1 MPPPK
6 PKSLEELV
14 AQRKA
19 IKDTTSAEIAALKK
33 AAAERLAALNAPERR
48 LRAKSVQDQKRR
60 ENHAKILVGIAM
72 IHQCQTS
79 EASAAKFKGL
89 LEEFYADSP
98 ERLKAAQ
105 FGLSL
110 IVKKPASDAE
120 QD

>member
-1 MPPPK
+1 
-6 PKSLEELV
+6 
-14 AQRKA
+14 
-19 IKDTTSAEIAALKK
+19 
-33 AAAERLAALNAPERR
+33 
-48 LRAKSVQDQKRR
+48 
-60 ENHAKILVGIAM
+60 M